1 MFRQLILGHSSLCT
15 KFQNNIFCLH
25 RCYLLYPLIRDILDN
40 NSPYNDI
47 INYSLFDHINYA
59 FYKTIYDLKIKYN
72 VENTITT
79 FGILETCFT
88 PNTGALYA
96 SLNNA
101 ILHLYCK
108 KGVADSFKMI
118 FTRFSEKQFSYKYF
132 EKHIEK
138 ALLPELKN
146 KLFSTYIP
154 NEKSLGLR
162 VHQLIKTDIK
172 KAIWLSSTDGKFN
185 NKINFERSLVK
196 ITSRYITELQKLED
210 MYAPKNI
217 SL

>member
-118 FTRFSEKQFSYKYF
+118 FTRFAETQFSYKYF

-162 VHQLIKTDIK
+162 VHQLIKTDI
-172 KAIWLSSTDGKFN
+172 
-185 NKINFERSLVK
+185 
-196 ITSRYITELQKLED
+196 
-210 MYAPKNI
+210 NI
-217 SL
+217 GVQGVQTR